1 MRNTSA
7 PDHFVFVAAPV
18 QSDKGRISGYEIWKI
33 LTEEL
38 VWYTTA
44 SAPYR
49 NRIKG
54 GDRIL
59 FYLGGRP
66 GGGRF
71 VAQGL
76 CSGPVG
82 PLLAEDE
89 AFLAERGITRF
100 TGRIPLLLVIY
111 WLDEV
116 PLKPLVPE
124 LAFIKDKRHYGLYL
138 RQGIVPI
145 GEDDFDLI
153 VSQSAE

>member
-1 MRNTSA
+1 MRNANA
-7 PDHFVFVAAPV
+7 PNHFVFVATPV
-18 QSDKGRISGYEIWKI
+18 QSDKGRISSYEIWKV
-33 LTEEL
+33 LTEKL

-54 GDRIL
+54 GDRIV

-66 GGGRF
+66 GGGSF

-76 CSGPVG
+76 CSGPVA
-82 PLLAEDE
+82 PVTAEDG
-89 AFLAERGITRF
+89 AFLAEMGITRF
-100 TGRIPLLLVIY
+100 SSRIPLLLVIY

-116 PLKPLVPE
+116 PLKPLVPA
-124 LAFIKDKRHYGLYL
+124 LTFIRDKKHYGLYL

-145 GEDDFDLI
+145 GQEDFDLI
-153 VSQSAE
+153 VTQSAQ

>member
-1 MRNTSA
+1 MRNTST
-7 PDHFVFVAAPV
+7 PDYFVFVAAPV
-18 QSDKGRISGYEIWKI
+18 QSDKGRISGYEIFKI
-33 LTEEL
+33 LSEEL

-59 FYLGGRP
+59 FYAGGKP

-82 PLLAEDE
+82 PLSAEDE

-116 PLKPLVPE
+116 LLKPLVPE

-138 RQGIVPI
+138 RSGIVQI
-145 GEDDFDLI
+145 GQDDFDLI
-153 VSQSAE
+153 VAQSVE

>member
-7 PDHFVFVAAPV
+7 PGHFIFVAAPV
-18 QSDKGRISGYEIWKI
+18 QSEQGRISGYDIWRI
-33 LTEEL
+33 VTERP
-38 VWYTTA
+38 VWYTNA

-54 GDRIL
+54 GDRVL

-66 GGGRF
+66 GGGSF

-76 CSGPVG
+76 CSGPVA
-82 PLLAEDE
+82 PLTAEDQ
-89 AFLAERGITRF
+89 AFLAEWGITRF

-111 WLDEV
+111 WLGEV
-116 PLKPLVPE
+116 LLKPLVPE
-124 LAFIKDKRHYGLYL
+124 LRFIKDKRHYGLYL

-145 GEDDFDLI
+145 GKDDFDLI
-153 VSQSAE
+153 VAQSAE